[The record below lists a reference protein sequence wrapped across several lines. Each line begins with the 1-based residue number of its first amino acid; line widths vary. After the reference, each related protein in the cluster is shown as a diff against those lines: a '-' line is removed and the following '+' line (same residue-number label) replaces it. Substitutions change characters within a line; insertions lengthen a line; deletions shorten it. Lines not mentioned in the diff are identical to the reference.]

1 MADVDVLIVGA
12 GPAGLA
18 AATSARRV
26 GATVRVLEAFDES
39 GGQFWRHLPAT
50 RPAGNEPRLHHQWQR
65 YQQFRSAVDAD
76 PALTLDVGAH
86 VWAIEHRDDAV
97 RVNVVCGDVDGT
109 GRRRESVTANSLI
122 LATGAHDRAL
132 PVPGWTLP
140 GVVTAG
146 AAQAMAKGERI
157 AIGDRVV
164 IAGAGPFLFP
174 VTESLRLAGSTV
186 VGVYEAAGFRRLAR
200 HWLARPWELRS
211 ATTKMTELAGYFGT
225 HLRGRI
231 PYRPGWGVVA
241 INGTDRVESATVARL
256 DEQWRPVAGT
266 ERTVQCDAVCLG
278 HGFTPRLELAI
289 AAGCGLSRDR
299 FVTVDDGQR
308 TSVPSVFAAGE
319 ITGIGGVDLALAEGE
334 IAGWVAAGG
343 APSDSQLVA
352 AVRAR
357 AAFTRFARRI
367 ADAHRIGSGWTDWLE
382 PSTMVCRC
390 EEVDYGTLLAVRRD
404 TESVGLRSLKLTT
417 RAGLGLCQGRICG
430 RSVECILATDG
441 AGFADGASSDRRPI
455 AAPIRLGELSRP
467 PNFVDDDDQSTTT
480 SERKSV

>member
-241 INGTDRVESATVARL
+241 INGTGATTGSTVNGLLWAAL
-256 DEQWRPVAGT
+256 GAG
-266 ERTVQCDAVCLG
+266 VVLV
-278 HGFTPRLELAI
+278 I
-289 AAGCGLSRDR
+289 GL
-299 FVTVDDGQR
+299 
-308 TSVPSVFAAGE
+308 
-319 ITGIGGVDLALAEGE
+319 
-334 IAGWVAAGG
+334 AGW
-343 APSDSQLVA
+343 LI
-352 AVRAR
+352 AR
-357 AAFTRFARRI
+357 
-367 ADAHRIGSGWTDWLE
+367 G
-382 PSTMVCRC
+382 
-390 EEVDYGTLLAVRRD
+390 
-404 TESVGLRSLKLTT
+404 
-417 RAGLGLCQGRICG
+417 
-430 RSVECILATDG
+430 
-441 AGFADGASSDRRPI
+441 RRP
-455 AAPIRLGELSRP
+455 AKS
-467 PNFVDDDDQSTTT
+467 QSNTHL
-480 SERKSV
+480 